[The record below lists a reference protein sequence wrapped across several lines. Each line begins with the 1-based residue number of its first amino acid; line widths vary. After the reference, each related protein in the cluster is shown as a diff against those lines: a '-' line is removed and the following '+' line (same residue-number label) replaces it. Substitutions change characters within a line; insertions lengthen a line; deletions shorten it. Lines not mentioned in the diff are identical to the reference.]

1 MATIKVKYRA
11 STKAEKEGRIYYQVI
26 HDRMIRLINTDY
38 KVFSNEWDEVLCAVE
53 FSSCSVERERYLKRV
68 ANSIKRDEKHL
79 NKLIC
84 NFNRKGSL
92 YSIDDIVNA
101 FKSGSNSDSFLDFM
115 KAVIVRLKDLNKI
128 RTSKSYQSTLNSFA
142 EFLGGE
148 DISLD
153 MLDIYLLE
161 EYEAFLKIKGN
172 VHNTITFHMRNLRA
186 IYNRAVDRELIE
198 QKFPFKHVQI
208 NIEKTT
214 KRAIPLKDIS
224 QIKELDLFHLKE
236 LEFARDIFLFSFYTR
251 GMSFIDISYLRKKD
265 IQNGILSYRR
275 RKTGQRLEMRWEKCM
290 DDIVKK
296 YASTNKESEYLLP
309 IIIDKYK
316 CSNQQ
321 YSVVSAKINRHLK
334 KIAEIL
340 HLQINLTMYVARHSW
355 ASAAKYKNIPLS
367 VISEGMGH
375 NNETTTQ
382 IYLSQLDTKV
392 IDRANRMIINS
403 L

>member
-1 MATIKVKYRA
+1 M
-11 STKAEKEGRIYYQVI
+11 
-26 HDRMIRLINTDY
+26 
-38 KVFSNEWDEVLCAVE
+38 
-53 FSSCSVERERYLKRV
+53 
-68 ANSIKRDEKHL
+68 
-79 NKLIC
+79 
-84 NFNRKGSL
+84 
-92 YSIDDIVNA
+92 
-101 FKSGSNSDSFLDFM
+101 
-115 KAVIVRLKDLNKI
+115 
-128 RTSKSYQSTLNSFA
+128 
-142 EFLGGE
+142 GE
-148 DISLD
+148 S
-153 MLDIYLLE
+153 
-161 EYEAFLKIKGN
+161 
-172 VHNTITFHMRNLRA
+172 
-186 IYNRAVDRELIE
+186 
-198 QKFPFKHVQI
+198 
-208 NIEKTT
+208 
-214 KRAIPLKDIS
+214 
-224 QIKELDLFHLKE
+224 
-236 LEFARDIFLFSFYTR
+236 
-251 GMSFIDISYLRKKD
+251 
-265 IQNGILSYRR
+265 
-275 RKTGQRLEMRWEKCM
+275 M

>member
-11 STKAEKEGRIYYQVI
+11 STKAKKEGRIYYQVI
-26 HDRMIRLINTDY
+26 HDRVIRLINTDY
-38 KVFSNEWDEVLCAVE
+38 KVFDNEWNNLFGTVE
-53 FSSCSVERERYLKRV
+53 FSSCSVERNRYLKRV
-68 ANSIKRDEKHL
+68 AESIKRDENLVK
-79 NKLIC
+79 KLIC
-84 NFNRKGSL
+84 NFNNKGGF
-92 YSIDDIVNA
+92 YSTDDIVNA
-101 FKSGSNSDSFLDFM
+101 FKSGYSSDSFFGFM
-115 KAVIVRLKDLNKI
+115 KAVIARLKDLNKI

-142 EFLGGE
+142 EFLGNE

-153 MLDIYLLE
+153 MLDSYLLE
-161 EYEAFLKIKGN
+161 EYEAFLKMKGN

-186 IYNRAVDRELIE
+186 IYNRAVNKELIE

-214 KRAIPLKDIS
+214 KRAIPLKMIS
-224 QIKELDLFHLKE
+224 QIKGLDLSHSKE

-251 GMSFIDISYLRKKD
+251 GMSFIDIAYLRKKD
-265 IQNGILSYRR
+265 IQNGMLSYRR
-275 RKTGQRLEMRWEKCM
+275 RKTGQKLEMKWEKCM
-290 DDIVKK
+290 GDIVKK
-296 YASTNKESEYLLP
+296 YANINNESEYLLP

-321 YSVVSAKINRHLK
+321 YSVVSAKVNRYLK
-334 KIAEIL
+334 RIAKILDI
-340 HLQINLTMYVARHSW
+340 QVNLTMYVARHSW
-355 ASAAKYKNIPLS
+355 ASAAKHKHIPLS

-375 NNETTTQ
+375 NNEMTTQ

-392 IDRANRMIINS
+392 IDKANRMIINS